1 MQRKIASLTLW
12 LFINGVQAAVLPKGS
27 RFDSRM
33 QQVSY
38 NADNTTVINTR
49 VAFLSTLLFDDE
61 EVVLDARTGTQKGW
75 DVQHEAN
82 RVYIT
87 PVPVTQTEEV
97 MGRDGNITRLERVY
111 EPSPENWTTNL
122 FVVTTRRY
130 YSMELRV
137 NELGKTAG
145 QQAYVVNYSYPQ
157 EDRKKAE
164 KRAEARQKE
173 MQQVLEQKNI
183 SKALENSQAPRNWEY
198 FMQPGKNSGMIIP
211 DFAYDDGRFTYLGFS
226 PVKKFPAAFLFID
239 GREQIVNSTVEQKG
253 NYKVLVI
260 QQVSPSFV
268 LRYGNAVIGIVNK
281 GFGRVKVRDGNTV
294 SPQVERVEKKE

>member
-12 LFINGVQAAVLPKGS
+12 LFINGVQAAALPKGS

-87 PVPVTQTEEV
+87 SVPVTQKV